1 MIENG
6 KVPEAISA
14 GLNGR
19 DGVPSVEPAPDAVHR
34 PAAMSVFAKRVASVL
49 ATRVTLFVMAFATS
63 ILLSRLLGPDGKG
76 AYVAVVTLP
85 GMLAAVGLFGLPGAV
100 NYFAGRGASIKS
112 LIRATYA
119 STAVLSVLLVGVVWF
134 SLPVLETSIL
144 RAAPD
149 NLVRVILLAVPLG
162 ILTTFGGSLL
172 YGRQAVRVYNLIQI
186 SLAAVSLMLV
196 VVLVGFLRLGV
207 NGAVAGAVAIT
218 VLTAVAVMVA
228 VHRLGRSSP
237 GGPPSSLGGMAS
249 YAARLYPSS
258 LSGYFVYRADTYI
271 IQALMLGPQAALGL
285 YSMAVTMAELVF
297 YVPDSITTIFLP
309 RVAGSTPD
317 EANRLVGRVGRL
329 TTLLTIAVALVLI
342 PAGFLG
348 IHLVLPKFVDCLP
361 AFVVLLPGVISLSV
375 AKVMTSYVNG
385 RGHPGLVAIGTVASL
400 VLNVALNLVLIPR
413 FGIVGAS
420 LSSLIS
426 YTFQAG
432 MAVIFASRLSGQSP
446 LSLFVPGT
454 GEIRLLV
461 ETGRR
466 LMANTK
472 ARRRGPEGQGNG

>member
-1 MIENG
+1 
-6 KVPEAISA
+6 
-14 GLNGR
+14 
-19 DGVPSVEPAPDAVHR
+19 
-34 PAAMSVFAKRVASVL
+34 
-49 ATRVTLFVMAFATS
+49 
-63 ILLSRLLGPDGKG
+63 
-76 AYVAVVTLP
+76 
-85 GMLAAVGLFGLPGAV
+85 MLAAVGLFGLPGAV
-100 NYFAGRGASIKS
+100 NYFAGRGASMKS

-186 SLAAVSLMLV
+186 SLAAVSLILV
-196 VVLVGFLRLGV
+196 VVLVWFLRLGV

-237 GGPPSSLGGMAS
+237 GGPHSSLGGMAS

-309 RVAGSTPD
+309 RVAGSTLE

-329 TTLLTIAVALVLI
+329 TTLLTIAVALALI
-342 PAGFLG
+342 PAAFLG
-348 IHLVLPKFVDCLP
+348 IHLILPKFVDCLP

-385 RGHPGLVAIGTVASL
+385 RGRPGLVAIGTVASL

-413 FGIVGAS
+413 FGIGGAS

-432 MAVIFASRLSGQSP
+432 MAVIFASRLSGQSA

-466 LMANTK
+466 LTGQLK
-472 ARRRGPEGQGNG
+472 ARGNR

>member
-1 MIENG
+1 
-6 KVPEAISA
+6 
-14 GLNGR
+14 
-19 DGVPSVEPAPDAVHR
+19 
-34 PAAMSVFAKRVASVL
+34 
-49 ATRVTLFVMAFATS
+49 
-63 ILLSRLLGPDGKG
+63 
-76 AYVAVVTLP
+76 
-85 GMLAAVGLFGLPGAV
+85 
-100 NYFAGRGASIKS
+100 
-112 LIRATYA
+112 
-119 STAVLSVLLVGVVWF
+119 
-134 SLPVLETSIL
+134 
-144 RAAPD
+144 
-149 NLVRVILLAVPLG
+149 VRVILLAVPLG

-186 SLAAVSLMLV
+186 SLAAVSLILV

-207 NGAVAGAVAIT
+207 DGAVAGAVAIT

-237 GGPPSSLGGMAS
+237 GGPHSSLAGMAS

-309 RVAGSTPD
+309 RVAGSTPE

-329 TTLLTIAVALVLI
+329 TTLLTIAVALALI
-342 PAGFLG
+342 PAAFLG
-348 IHLVLPKFVDCLP
+348 IHLILPKFVDCLP

-385 RGHPGLVAIGTVASL
+385 RGRPGLVAIGTVASL

-466 LMANTK
+466 LTGQLK
-472 ARRRGPEGQGNG
+472 ARGNR

>member
-6 KVPEAISA
+6 KVPEAIGA

-19 DGVPSVEPAPDAVHR
+19 DGVPSLEPAPDAVHR

-49 ATRVTLFVMAFATS
+49 ATRVTLFVMAFASS

-85 GMLAAVGLFGLPGAV
+85 GMLAAVGLLGLPGAV
-100 NYFAGRGASIKS
+100 NYFAGRGASMKS

-119 STAVLSVLLVGVVWF
+119 FTAVLSVLLVGVVWF

-186 SLAAVSLMLV
+186 SLAAVSLILV
-196 VVLVGFLRLGV
+196 VVLVGLLRLGV
-207 NGAVAGAVAIT
+207 DGAVAGAVTIT

-237 GGPPSSLGGMAS
+237 AGAHSSLRGMTS

-285 YSMAVTMAELVF
+285 YSMAVTMDELIF

-309 RVAGSTPD
+309 RVAGSTP
-317 EANRLVGRVGRL
+317 EESNRLVGRVGRL
-329 TTLLTIAVALVLI
+329 TTLLTVAVALALI
-342 PAGFLG
+342 PAAFLG

-400 VLNVALNLVLIPR
+400 VLNVALNLVFIPR

-432 MAVIFASRLSGQSP
+432 MAVIFASRLSGQSA

-466 LMANTK
+466 LTGRLK
-472 ARRRGPEGQGNG
+472 ARGKS